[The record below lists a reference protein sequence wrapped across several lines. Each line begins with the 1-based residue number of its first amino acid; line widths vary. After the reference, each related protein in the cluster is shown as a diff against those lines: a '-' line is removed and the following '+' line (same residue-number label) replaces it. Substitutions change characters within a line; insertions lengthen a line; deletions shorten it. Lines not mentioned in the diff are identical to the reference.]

1 MSLSLIATHAAPGS
15 IDTSLLAVVLGAD
28 PVLTPALEAIDKA
41 LGGGLART
49 ISRRD
54 FRGGRDESLLLVG
67 QDTGIRRVLLVG
79 RGTGQPT
86 RGSARRAAAIA
97 ARAAKKLGVADMH
110 VFLED
115 ARPDAVEGLVSG
127 AAAGAWEYAELKMP
141 VPVTEL
147 RDALASVSIIIPETD
162 AMLRAFAFGVAL
174 SEGQAL
180 AKRLGM
186 MPGNLCTPDYLAQT
200 GREIAERHDLKV
212 LVMGREE
219 MLHEGMGSFMAVAQ
233 GTPQEPRLVAIEY
246 RGAGA
251 FDDPVVLMGKGVC
264 FDTGGIS
271 IKPAPEMEWMK
282 FDMSGAGGVLGA
294 METIARLKLRI
305 NVVGII
311 GAVTN
316 MPSGTAVNPGDVVRA
331 MNGKTIEIIN
341 TDAEGRLVLA
351 DLLVFAKRF
360 RPAVVIDAAT
370 LTGAIVIGLGH
381 NAMGIFGPDAAVVE
395 EVRQA
400 GERAAEPGWPMPVWD
415 DYKEQIRSDV
425 ADVKNTGGRAA
436 GSITAALFLKE
447 FVDGYPWV
455 HLDIA
460 GTAYSQNDLGWIPKG
475 PTGVP
480 VGTFVE
486 FVRGRA
492 G

>member
-1 MSLSLIATHAAPGS
+1 MSLSLLASHAAPAS
-15 IDTSLLAVVLGAD
+15 ADTALLVVVLGAD
-28 PVLTPALEAIDKA
+28 PVLTPALVAIDA
-41 LGGGLART
+41 ILGGSITRT
-49 ISRRD
+49 LSRRD
-54 FRGGRDESLLLVG
+54 FRGGKDETLLLVG
-67 QDTGIRRVLLVG
+67 PDSGIRRVLLVG
-79 RGTGQPT
+79 RGPGAPT

-97 ARAAKKLGVADMH
+97 TRQAKKLGVADMQ
-110 VFLED
+110 VWLED
-115 ARPDAVEGLVSG
+115 ASSVAIEGLVTG
-127 AAAGAWEYAELKMP
+127 VAAGAWEYVELKMP
-141 VPVTEL
+141 VPANEL
-147 RDALASVSIIIPETD
+147 RTALSVATVYTADTDDA
-162 AMLRAFAFGVAL
+162 RKAFGFGVAL
-174 SEGQAL
+174 TEGQAL

-200 GREIAERHDLKV
+200 GREIGERHDLKV

-246 RGAGA
+246 KGAGS

-282 FDMSGAGGVLGA
+282 YDMCGAAGVLGA
-294 METIARLKLRI
+294 METIARLKLKI

-360 RPAVVIDAAT
+360 RPAVVLDAAT

-381 NAMGIFGPDAAVVE
+381 NAMGLFGPDAAVVE
-395 EVRQA
+395 EVRLA

-425 ADVKNTGGRAA
+425 ADVKNTGGRA
-436 GSITAALFLKE
+436 
-447 FVDGYPWV
+447 
-455 HLDIA
+455 
-460 GTAYSQNDLGWIPKG
+460 
-475 PTGVP
+475 
-480 VGTFVE
+480 
-486 FVRGRA
+486 
-492 G
+492 

>member
-1 MSLSLIATHAAPGS
+1 MPL
-15 IDTSLLAVVLGAD
+15 SLLASHAQPGAADTALLIVILGAD
-28 PVLTPALEAIDKA
+28 PVLTPAFQAIDSAVGGA
-41 LGGGLART
+41 LGRT
-49 ISRRD
+49 LSRRD
-54 FRGGRDESLLLVG
+54 FRGARDETTLLVG

-79 RGTGQPT
+79 RGHGAAT
-86 RGSARRAAAIA
+86 RGTARRAAAIA
-97 ARAAKKLGVADMH
+97 TRQAKKIGVADVH
-110 VFLED
+110 VLLED
-115 ARPDAVEGLVSG
+115 ATPAGIEGIITGV
-127 AAAGAWEYAELKMP
+127 AAGAWEYAELKME
-141 VPVTEL
+141 VPTAEQRTPL
-147 RDALASVSIIIPETD
+147 TQATFFIPNTD
-162 AMLRAFAFGVAL
+162 EARNAYTFGVAL
-174 SEGQAL
+174 SEGQGL

-186 MPGNLCTPDYLAQT
+186 MPGNLCTPDYLAQV
-200 GREIAERHDLKV
+200 GREIGERHDLKV
-212 LVMGREE
+212 LVMGRAE

-233 GTPQEPRLVAIEY
+233 GTSQEPRLVAIEY
-246 RGAGA
+246 KGAGS

-271 IKPAPEMEWMK
+271 IKPAAEMEWMK

-294 METIARLKLRI
+294 METIARLKLKI

-331 MNGKTIEIIN
+331 SNGKTIEIIN

-360 RPAVVIDAAT
+360 RPAVVLDAAT

-381 NAMGIFGPDAAVVE
+381 NAMGLFGPDATLVE

-400 GERAAEPGWPMPVWD
+400 GDRAAEPGWPMPVWD

-460 GTAYSQNDLGWIPKG
+460 GTAYSQTDLGWIPKG

>member
-1 MSLSLIATHAAPGS
+1 MPLSLLASHAAPGS
-15 IDTSLLAVVLGAD
+15 AETVLLVVILGAD
-28 PVLTPALEAIDKA
+28 PVLTPTLVAIDAAVGGA
-41 LGGGLART
+41 LGRT

-54 FRGGRDESLLLVG
+54 FRGARDETALLVG
-67 QDTGIRRVLLVG
+67 PDTGIQRVLLVG
-79 RGTGQPT
+79 RGTGVAN
-86 RGSARRAAAIA
+86 RGTARRAAAVA
-97 ARAAKKLGVADMH
+97 TRQAKKIGVGEIH
-110 VFLED
+110 VLLED
-115 ARPDAVEGLVSG
+115 ANVGAIEGMITGVS
-127 AAAGAWEYAELKMP
+127 AGAWEYTELKAE
-141 VPVTEL
+141 VPVAEQRTQFTQ
-147 RDALASVSIIIPETD
+147 ATFFIPNTD
-162 AMLRAFAFGVAL
+162 EARKAYVFGVAL

-186 MPGNLCTPDYLAQT
+186 MPGNLCTPDYLAQV
-200 GREIAERHDLKV
+200 GREIGERHDLKV
-212 LVMGREE
+212 LVMGRAE
-219 MLHEGMGSFMAVAQ
+219 MLHEGMGSFMSVAQ
-233 GTPQEPRLVAIEY
+233 GTSQEPRLVAIEY
-246 RGAGA
+246 KGGGS

-271 IKPAPEMEWMK
+271 IKPAAEMEWMK

-294 METIARLKLRI
+294 METIARLKLKI

-316 MPSGTAVNPGDVVRA
+316 MPSGTAVNPGDVVTA
-331 MNGKTIEIIN
+331 SNGKTIEIIN

-395 EVRQA
+395 EVRAA

-447 FVDGYPWV
+447 FVDGFPWV

-460 GTAYSQNDLGWIPKG
+460 GTAYSQTDLGWIPKG

>member
-1 MSLSLIATHAAPGS
+1 A
-15 IDTSLLAVVLGAD
+15 
-28 PVLTPALEAIDKA
+28 AIDSA
-41 LGGGLART
+41 LGGALGRT
-49 ISRRD
+49 LTRRD
-54 FRGGRDESLLLVG
+54 FRGGKDETLLLVG
-67 QDTGIRRVLLVG
+67 PETGLRRVLLVG
-79 RGTGQPT
+79 RGAGTAT
-86 RGSARRAAAIA
+86 RGTARRAAAVA
-97 ARAAKKLGVADMH
+97 TRQARKLGVNSLH
-110 VFLED
+110 LYLED
-115 ARPDAVEGLVSG
+115 ASTVAIEGIVTGIS
-127 AAAGAWEYAELKMP
+127 AGAWEYLELKQA
-141 VPVTEL
+141 VPPSEL
-147 RDALASVSIIIPETD
+147 RESLANATVFIGDTDDA
-162 AMLRAFAFGVAL
+162 RKAFAFGVAL
-174 SEGQAL
+174 SEGQAI

-200 GREIAERHDLKV
+200 AREIGARHDMKV

-246 RGAGA
+246 KGGGS
-251 FDDPVVLMGKGVC
+251 FDNPVVLMGKGVC

-294 METIARLKLRI
+294 METIARLNLRI
-305 NVVGII
+305 NVVGIL

-360 RPAVVIDAAT
+360 RPAVVVDAAT

-381 NAMGIFGPDAAVVE
+381 NAMGIFGNDTAVVE
-395 EVRQA
+395 EVRAA
-400 GERAAEPGWPMPVWD
+400 GEKAAEPGWPMPVWD

-460 GTAYSQNDLGWIPKG
+460 GTAYSQSDLGWIPKG

-480 VGTFVE
+480 VATFVE